1 MPTILRA
8 VVFCT
13 ALAALGF
20 AALWLLANVL
30 EPAQREIVIQV
41 PPTRYAP

>member
-1 MPTILRA
+1 MPTILRT
-8 VVFCT
+8 VMFC
-13 ALAALGF
+13 AALM
-20 AALWLLANVL
+20 AAGYGVVWALANVL